1 MGTQLIAANNKKRE
15 NAPRISSYIYEEP
28 RIFARAHVY
37 FDFEMIYREWISNN
51 LNASELFF
59 SLPLFSFRQ
68 IGDGKKKTEK
78 RDRPRVRSLDII
90 ARGICVHGS
99 FNFRNLRYIIFF
111 MNISIRCR

>member
-1 MGTQLIAANNKKRE
+1 MLDYSSIISRLEKTGTQLIAANNKKRE
-15 NAPRISSYIYEEP
+15 NAPRISSYIYGEP

-68 IGDGKKKTEK
+68 IDDGKKNRKK
-78 RDRPRVRSLDII
+78 RPPARSLVRYYRAWHLR
-90 ARGICVHGS
+90 ARVI
-99 FNFRNLRYIIFF
+99 
-111 MNISIRCR
+111 